1 MSHHFFRFGDG
12 NFSSSSAHC
21 GTLGSGRGS
30 SAMSHWE
37 DDGGQ
42 RFGGYGYGYGHGYGS
57 RSLHNLSGLRNFSTG
72 GIYGGDGG
80 WYGRHG
86 GYYDGRYLDR
96 DLGRRVYFVGDF
108 QGGAGRMYGG
118 GSSRGM
124 LSGGLREQGAG
135 QGSGHPAAGGG
146 IEEVHVNTNLLRP
159 IQVQVDPEFQ
169 RMRSDEKEQIKTL
182 NSKFAS
188 FIDKVQCLE
197 RQNQALMTKW
207 ELLQQQSSR
216 PEESRSITSFFQS
229 YINNLQRQ
237 LDMLQS
243 QKEQL
248 DPEAY
253 EMLQLVEDYK
263 KRFEDEINKRAS
275 KEEEYV
281 ELKKELD
288 STYMRKMEFEV
299 RVEILKQELE
309 FLRCLYEAELSQLQ
323 TVVDNTNVILS
334 MDNGREVNMD
344 GIIEEVRQEY
354 EKIAQKG
361 KDEVNAMYQ
370 GRYQDLQN
378 MRVNQREQLRYTYQ
392 EIQEL
397 TRQIQ
402 RLQPEIE
409 IVRRENDSRQEAI
422 RDAEQRG
429 SSAVK
434 DGQKKLQELENALQ
448 QAREDLARILHDY
461 QELLNAKLSLDV
473 EIAMYRSLL
482 EEEETRIQEGSPAT
496 VRVVTRSGS
505 SAGGFGR
512 QYGDLNRE
520 KEEMSTDDSN
530 RMTWTEITPGGGR
543 EGERR
548 DSGSTYGS
556 REHRGGE
563 AGRYHTGR
571 SSGSSSGY
579 GYESGGRISRAG
591 STSGGGHS
599 SGGFGGSS
607 GSGRCSPHGGGLS
620 SGGSSGS
627 GRRGSISGE
636 GGSSGHGGSSYG
648 SGSGGSICGGGG
660 SGSSSRGSFGSGGS
674 SSGGGHSSGGFGSS
688 SGSGSGRRGS
698 ISGGG
703 GSSGHGGS
711 SYGSGSGGSI
721 CGGGGSGS
729 SSGGSFGSG
738 GSSSGG
744 GHSSGGSGSSSG
756 SGSGR
761 RGSISGGGGSSGHGG
776 SSYGSGSGGSICRG
790 GSSGAVSG
798 SGGSFG
804 SGGSS
809 SGGGHSSGGFGG
821 SSGSGRCSP
830 HGGGLSSGG
839 SSGSGRRGSIS
850 GEGGSSGHGGS
861 SYGSGSG
868 GSICG
873 GGGSGSSSGGSF
885 GSGGSSSGGG
895 HSSGGFGSSS
905 GSGSGRRGS
914 ISGGG
919 GSSGHGGSSYG
930 SGSGGSICGGGGS
943 GSGSGF
949 GGSFGSGG
957 SVSHDAGTFSGGS
970 CISPGSHSCGV
981 SGSSSCG
988 EGYGYVGSCS
998 GDISSSGREGYGF
1011 ESGHFS
1017 GGDGCYEGGG
1027 ECGGYEYYGPRA
1039 ETGECSSETG
1049 PSCPRYGYLSGSGI
1063 GYGTS
1068 DFSGDYYHK

>member
-721 CGGGGSGS
+721 CRGGSSGAGS
-729 SSGGSFGSG
+729 GSGGSFGSG

-744 GHSSGGSGSSSG
+744 GHSSGGFGSSSG

-790 GSSGAVSG
+790 GSSGAGSG

-930 SGSGGSICGGGGS
+930 SGSGGSICRGGSSGAGS
-943 GSGSGF
+943 GS

-957 SVSHDAGTFSGGS
+957 SSSGG
-970 CISPGSHSCGV
+970 GH
-981 SGSSSCG
+981 
-988 EGYGYVGSCS
+988 
-998 GDISSSGREGYGF
+998 SSG
-1011 ESGHFS
+1011 
-1017 GGDGCYEGGG
+1017 
-1027 ECGGYEYYGPRA
+1027 
-1039 ETGECSSETG
+1039 
-1049 PSCPRYGYLSGSGI
+1049 
-1063 GYGTS
+1063 
-1068 DFSGDYYHK
+1068 